1 MFFCFGQYVTRNNYG
16 LSPTLSQGYS
26 KYMTKELTFLQN
38 HEMND
43 ISFTYAYKE
52 AGDFKDKSISIY
64 IGIHKLMKYKEE
76 GYEVMERLLY
86 LASIP
91 PPAR

>member
-1 MFFCFGQYVTRNNYG
+1 
-16 LSPTLSQGYS
+16 
-26 KYMTKELTFLQN
+26 
-38 HEMND
+38 MND

-52 AGDFKDKSISIY
+52 AGDFRDKSISIY
-64 IGIHKLMKYKEE
+64 IGIHRLMKYKEE

-91 PPAR
+91 FNKQNLSITSNPISLYHK

>member
-1 MFFCFGQYVTRNNYG
+1 
-16 LSPTLSQGYS
+16 
-26 KYMTKELTFLQN
+26 MTKELTFLHN

-52 AGDFKDKSISIY
+52 ARNFKDKSIFIY

-91 PPAR
+91 PLRVTARGREVRKQNLSITSNPVSLYHK

>member
-1 MFFCFGQYVTRNNYG
+1 
-16 LSPTLSQGYS
+16 
-26 KYMTKELTFLQN
+26 
-38 HEMND
+38 MND